1 VKERFGDDVA
11 IYPLHFLSIKM
22 VPTSET
28 PKGECYVTLPGIIE
42 IFDEKNTTAV
52 EDVISETTSNK
63 KYIKEGNLYIQTLD
77 KTYNVLGTQVSK

>member
-1 VKERFGDDVA
+1 
-11 IYPLHFLSIKM
+11 M

-42 IFDEKNTTAV
+42 IFDENTTAV

-63 KYIKEGNLYIQTLD
+63 KFIKEGNLYIQTLD